1 LFYVALTRA
10 KKTCTVTYV
19 HSDGDQNGQ
28 NNYPSIFISD
38 IPIDM
43 VEAMQF
49 VKGELVKPN
58 IANAPPVQQM
68 FKNAPPRLPPNI
80 KQITAQNVKSET
92 SNTALQQPVVRLPPK
107 LKTESKTPQQA
118 SVNHKVTEQGSDQR
132 TPPSTQKLAVRLP
145 PKVNT
150 SRVTENTP
158 QKQQMSTPE
167 PVHESNTQPRNA
179 VRPPPKLPLKNIP
192 LPPKRNVAP
201 VSHQI
206 ETLST
211 ETEEPKVSPKKSTL
225 RINRSKSITPS
236 QVFTPPRSQVISQ
249 FISQPAEEIIDVDND
264 DELMGNDKLFDP
276 QLGTQPASQIA
287 TQEYS
292 QDSFSQIISQPSSQ
306 RSQKKREYEDSFLDD
321 IFADVDYSTQQ
332 PKDRKRMRTEDD

>member
-1 LFYVALTRA
+1 
-10 KKTCTVTYV
+10 
-19 HSDGDQNGQ
+19 
-28 NNYPSIFISD
+28 
-38 IPIDM
+38 M
-43 VEAMQF
+43 VEAIQF

-58 IANAPPVQQM
+58 TANAPPVQQM

-92 SNTALQQPVVRLPPK
+92 ANTAPQQPVVRLPPK

-118 SVNHKVTEQGSDQR
+118 SVSHKVTEQGSDLR
-132 TPPSTQKLAVRLP
+132 TSPPTQKHAVRLP

-150 SRVTENTP
+150 SRVVENTP
-158 QKQQMSTPE
+158 QKQQTLTPE
-167 PVHESNTQPRNA
+167 PVHESNTQPRTA
-179 VRPPPKLPLKNIP
+179 VRPPPKLPVKNIP

-201 VSHQI
+201 IPQI
-206 ETLST
+206 EALST

-236 QVFTPPRSQVISQ
+236 QVHTPPRSQVISQ
-249 FISQPAEEIIDVDND
+249 FISQPPEEIIDVDND
-264 DELMGNDKLFDP
+264 DELMGNDELFDP
-276 QLGTQPASQIA
+276 QLGTQPASQVA

-292 QDSFSQIISQPSSQ
+292 QDPFSQVVSQPSSQ

-321 IFADVDYSTQQ
+321 IFDGVDYSTQQ